1 MISSLRGVVTQLSAH
16 DAVVDVSG
24 VGYLVHITTDH
35 ARALRLGEETSVV
48 TVLIPREDE
57 WTLFGFESA
66 EHKSLFVLLRGVTG
80 VGPKT
85 ALAILSQLSTSEI
98 AHAVESGDDSVFRRV
113 SGVGQK
119 TASLIIVTLTGKMP
133 QAAGRSA
140 SADLVAALTGLGW
153 AEKQARQVATEVT
166 TAHPDQPTAVL
177 IRLALASMASGV

>member
-1 MISSLRGVVTQLSAH
+1 MISSLRGVVTQLSSH
-16 DAVVDVSG
+16 DAVVDVAG

-35 ARALRLGEETSVV
+35 ARALRMGEEASIV
-48 TVLIPREDE
+48 TVLIPRDDE

-66 EHKSLFVLLRGVTG
+66 EHKALFVLLRGVTG

-85 ALAILSQLSTSEI
+85 ALAILSQLSTADI
-98 AHAVESGDDSVFRRV
+98 AQAVETGDDSVFRRV

-133 QAAGRSA
+133 QAAGSTA

-153 AEKQARQVATEVT
+153 AEKHARIVASEVS
-166 TAHPDQPTAVL
+166 AANPGQPTAAL
-177 IRLALASMASGV
+177 LRLALASMANGS